1 MPKNTTTKSEQI
13 PFMIGDDSEIQPLE
27 IKSKWTRLE
36 PAHALNTVSRTRLDH
51 VAKRI
56 NNLPF
61 EPTEV
66 RPAAHAKSALSR
78 TLSDCVAADLG
89 Q

>member
-36 PAHALNTVSRTRLDH
+36 SVHALNTVSRTRLDH